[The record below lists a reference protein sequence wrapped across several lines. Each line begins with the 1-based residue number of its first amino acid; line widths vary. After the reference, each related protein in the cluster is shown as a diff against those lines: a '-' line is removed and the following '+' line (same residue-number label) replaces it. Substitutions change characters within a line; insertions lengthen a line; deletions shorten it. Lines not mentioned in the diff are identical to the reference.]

1 MQYQEGQNIEI
12 SLLREISLNDVD
24 RFYLFQHESGDKFM
38 LDKSMYPEYNF
49 ELGKKINA
57 RIDRINC
64 SGKIFIEP
72 EHPVYKEMKSYEFPV
87 QNIVSS
93 TQTETD
99 IIVKDCFSNIIPVKV
114 HPSKKDKKE
123 IFLTVAF
130 VRKGIP
136 LLFDPDLDHEFNY
149 KERAIYSFKIL
160 RFEKNADGEEQIVL
174 VDEEGILQFLPANFY
189 PHYNLKAGQTIKC
202 EVVRVKPGRR
212 LSLEPL
218 HPFLKKGELKELKY
232 LSPLSPD
239 EAKLHKHKLH
249 KLSDSERNLF
259 LLSDRFVT
267 ENLKKGMHQ
276 YQIDAFKKG
285 QVYVE
290 PV

>member
-1 MQYQEGQNIEI
+1 MQYQEGDIIKLSFLKEI
-12 SLLREISLNDVD
+12 SINDAD
-24 RFYLFQHESGDKFM
+24 RFYLFQHEAGDRFM
-38 LDKSMYPEYNF
+38 LEKTMYSLYSF
-49 ELGKKINA
+49 QSGKTINA

-72 EHPVYKEMKSYEFPV
+72 EHPVYKDLQIYKFDV
-87 QNIVSS
+87 LKIVSK
-93 TQTETD
+93 TEAD

-123 IFLTVAF
+123 ILLTVAF
-130 VRKGIP
+130 LRKGIP
-136 LLFDPDLDHEFNY
+136 LLFDPDLDQNFKYE
-149 KERAIYSFKIL
+149 ERKIYPFTID
-160 RFEKNADGEEQIVL
+160 RFQKDTNGDSEIVL
-174 VDEEGILQFLPANFY
+174 VDKEGILQFLPANFY
-189 PHYNLKAGQTIKC
+189 HHYNLKTGQTIKC
-202 EVVRVKPGRR
+202 EVVRINYGRR

-218 HPFLKKGELKELKY
+218 HPFLKKGEIKELKY
-232 LSPLSPD
+232 VSPLSPD

-249 KLSDSERNLF
+249 KLSDSDENLF